1 MYSAILFD
9 RNGIGK
15 TVSALPEDGYAAGG
29 AGHTAPCGGSVDSVG
44 RCIHTDCD
52 ILGFRRNH
60 TACNCQ
66 MASGGNFSDLL
77 LAGLEEKEESYSGD
91 DTGRYHERGMESAES
106 TFTNLIKSLLLLLES
121 KSGCTYNRQDMYF
134 R

>member
-1 MYSAILFD
+1 MYSAILCD

-29 AGHTAPCGGSVDSVG
+29 AGHTASCGGSVDSVG

-60 TACNCQ
+60 TACNYQ
-66 MASGGNFSDLL
+66 MASGGNFSDLF

-91 DTGRYHERGMESAES
+91 GTGRYHERGMESAES
-106 TFTNLIKSLLLLLES
+106 TFTNLIK
-121 KSGCTYNRQDMYF
+121 KFAVIT
-134 R
+134 